1 MKKNY
6 LTLSDAI
13 KIQGPKAF
21 TAMTKPVGSNCNLY
35 CKYCYYLDKER
46 FYGTGRKLFPDDLLE
61 RYIRQYIESNQ
72 VPVVSFVWHGGE
84 PLMAGLDF
92 YKRVVEL
99 QFKHNPQKKR
109 IENSIQTNATL
120 LNEEWCRFFKKYDF
134 LVGVSIDGPKSIHDE
149 NRINREG
156 FSSFDKTIK
165 GIDLLKRFKV
175 EFNTL
180 SVVSNLSEGKG
191 KSIYIFLKSLGSHYM
206 QFLPAVDYITQE
218 SSSNPPLS
226 SRPIIVSPF
235 LESSAIPAPWSVSAA
250 GYGKFLTDIFDE
262 WVVNDVGKIFVQLF
276 DLTLAS
282 WVGIEPSVCVYRET
296 CGDNIAVE
304 HNGDVYSCDHFVY
317 PEHIVGNLYRDDLQD
332 IISSGG
338 QINFGIN
345 KRNTLSRECLRCE
358 YYFACGGECPKHRHF
373 TTGEG
378 EKKFALCEGIK
389 AYYKH
394 TEPYMKYMVELLAQ
408 ERAPREIIPWA
419 RSRRS
424 KPI

>member
-1 MKKNY
+1 
-6 LTLSDAI
+6 
-13 KIQGPKAF
+13 
-21 TAMTKPVGSNCNLY
+21 
-35 CKYCYYLDKER
+35 
-46 FYGTGRKLFPDDLLE
+46 
-61 RYIRQYIESNQ
+61 
-72 VPVVSFVWHGGE
+72 
-84 PLMAGLDF
+84 MAGMDF
-92 YKRVVEL
+92 YKRVVDL
-99 QFKHNPQKKR
+99 QFKHNTHKKR

-191 KSIYIFLKSLGSHYM
+191 RSIYVFLKSIGSQYM
-206 QFLPAVDYITQE
+206 QFLPAVDFITKDTG
-218 SSSNPPLS
+218 SGPDSD

-235 LESSAIPAPWSVSAA
+235 LESSASPAPWSVSPA

-282 WVGIEPSVCVYRET
+282 WVGIEPSVCAYRET

-317 PEHIVGNLYRDDLQD
+317 PEHLIGNLYTDNLKD
-332 IISSGG
+332 ILSSSAQIS
-338 QINFGIN
+338 FGIN

-358 YYFACGGECPKHRHF
+358 YYFACGGECPKHRH
-373 TTGEG
+373 TTTFGG

-394 TEPYMKYMVELLAQ
+394 TEPYMKKMAELLAQ

-419 RSRRS
+419 RNLRS
-424 KPI
+424 KPG

>member
-1 MKKNY
+1 
-6 LTLSDAI
+6 
-13 KIQGPKAF
+13 
-21 TAMTKPVGSNCNLY
+21 
-35 CKYCYYLDKER
+35 
-46 FYGTGRKLFPDDLLE
+46 
-61 RYIRQYIESNQ
+61 
-72 VPVVSFVWHGGE
+72 
-84 PLMAGLDF
+84 MAGLDF

-149 NRINREG
+149 NRINRKG

-180 SVVSNLSEGKG
+180 SVVSSLSEGKG
-191 KSIYIFLKSLGSHYM
+191 KSIYIFLKSIGSHYM
-206 QFLPAVDYITQE
+206 QFLPAVDYIIQE
-218 SSSNPPLS
+218 SSSIPQLS

-235 LESSAIPAPWSVSAA
+235 LESSASPAPWSVSPE

-282 WVGIEPSVCVYRET
+282 RVGIEPSVCVYRET

-317 PEHIVGNLYRDDLQD
+317 PEHIVGNLYRDELQD
-332 IISSGG
+332 IISSPG

-358 YYFACGGECPKHRHF
+358 YYFACGGECPKHRHLI
-373 TTGEG
+373 TGEG
-378 EKKFALCEGIK
+378 DRKFALCEGIK

-394 TEPYMKYMVELLAQ
+394 TEPYMKYMTELLAK

-419 RSRRS
+419 RSLQS
-424 KPI
+424 KPG